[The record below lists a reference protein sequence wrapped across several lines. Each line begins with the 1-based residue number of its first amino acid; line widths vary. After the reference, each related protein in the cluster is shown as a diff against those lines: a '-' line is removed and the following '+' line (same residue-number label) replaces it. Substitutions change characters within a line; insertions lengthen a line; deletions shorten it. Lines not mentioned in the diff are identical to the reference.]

1 MLWTDYDSYDI
12 DLLKPSKNKG
22 HWKTKD
28 GTNLLI
34 KDMSTKHIKNTIN
47 LLKKKS
53 NMLDECDRAVYEDYY
68 KFKINELY
76 KELEDRKMEM
86 IKHD

>member
-34 KDMSTKHIKNTIN
+34 KEIRKE
-47 LLKKKS
+47 
-53 NMLDECDRAVYEDYY
+53 DEND
-68 KFKINELY
+68 K
-76 KELEDRKMEM
+76 
-86 IKHD
+86 